1 VPAAAPALAVTVSID
16 RPRRI
21 LVVDD
26 NEDAATSLELLLKL
40 TAHDVRTAH
49 DGEEALQLA
58 AADRPDVVLLDI
70 GMPKLNGYRV
80 AEQIRREEWGRSM
93 SLIALTGWGQVADRE
108 RSKAAGFD
116 HHLTKPVDPEQLRR
130 LLADVR
136 PARSTRSI
144 ET

>member
-1 VPAAAPALAVTVSID
+1 LPVAAKAPAAAPALAAAALD

-58 AADRPDVVLLDI
+58 ASDRPDVVLLDI

-116 HHLTKPVDPEQLRR
+116 HHLTKPVDPEHLRR

-136 PARSTRSI
+136 PATSA
-144 ET
+144 